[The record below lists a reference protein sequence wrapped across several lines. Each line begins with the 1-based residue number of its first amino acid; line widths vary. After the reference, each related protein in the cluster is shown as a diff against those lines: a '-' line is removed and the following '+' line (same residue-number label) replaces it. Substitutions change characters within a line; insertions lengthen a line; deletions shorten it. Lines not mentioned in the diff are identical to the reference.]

1 MLINVLRGDMSI
13 VGPRCHI
20 ARPSIPLSDQLMLAL
35 RDSPLRPGLVNFED
49 AYRRANSEVR
59 QIEADLFYVSNW
71 SLLLDAKILF
81 RNFFSK
87 VSYFRDHLHH

>member
-13 VGPRCHI
+13 AGPRCHI

-49 AYRRANSEVR
+49 AYHRANSEVR
-59 QIEADLFYVSNW
+59 QIEADLFYVSKW

-81 RNFFSK
+81 RIFFSK